1 MTWSAR
7 RQRQKQFSAGAR
19 AISGVIPNSRRS
31 LLAAAA
37 VLAGSA
43 ATMAAGLSG
52 EEGSPI
58 FGGKIPPEYRDWR
71 LISVAHEEGSLNDI
85 RAILGNDVAIKASR
99 EATLPY
105 PDGAVIARLAWSYD
119 PLPESS
125 KAFGR
130 LQSFVAGTPTNL
142 QFMVKDSSKYAWSG
156 CRGSPSLT
164 QASLPSGRRR
174 RAAFPATRPSRVAT
188 LSSTATRHE
197 DRRPTKPQLYGFH
210 HDRRRKSSLHG
221 QHTHH
226 LRPGTW
232 FVSQLGWQP

>member
-7 RQRQKQFSAGAR
+7 RQRQKQLSAGAR
-19 AISGVIPNSRRS
+19 AISGVISNSRRS

-43 ATMAAGLSG
+43 ATMAPGLSG

-58 FGGKIPPEYRDWR
+58 FGGKIPPEYRDRR

-85 RAILGNDVAIKASR
+85 RAILGNDVAVKASR

-105 PDGAVIARLAWSYD
+105 PDGAIIARLAWSYQ

-142 QFMVKDSSKYAWSG
+142 QFMVKDSNKYASTGNWG
-156 CRGSPSLT
+156 FAQFDG
-164 QASLPSGRRR
+164 GK
-174 RAAFPATRPSRVAT
+174 PATEATKKSCFSCHETVKSR
-188 LSSTATRHE
+188 
-197 DRRPTKPQLYGFH
+197 D
-210 HDRRRKSSLHG
+210 
-221 QHTHH
+221 
-226 LRPGTW
+226 
-232 FVSQLGWQP
+232 FVFNRYAP

>member
-7 RQRQKQFSAGAR
+7 RQRQKQLSAAAR
-19 AISGVIPNSRRS
+19 AISGVISNSRRG

-37 VLAGSA
+37 VLAGTA
-43 ATMAAGLSG
+43 ATMAPGQSG
-52 EEGSPI
+52 EEGLPI

-99 EATLPY
+99 EATLSY

-142 QFMVKDSSKYAWSG
+142 QFMVKDPSKYASTGGWGFAQFDG
-156 CRGSPSLT
+156 CKPAAEAT
-164 QASLPSGRRR
+164 QKSCFSCHE
-174 RAAFPATRPSRVAT
+174 TVKSR
-188 LSSTATRHE
+188 
-197 DRRPTKPQLYGFH
+197 D
-210 HDRRRKSSLHG
+210 
-221 QHTHH
+221 
-226 LRPGTW
+226 
-232 FVSQLGWQP
+232 FVFNRYAP